1 MGRVEE
7 YRAELRR
14 LPEWEA
20 YLKKNSGL
28 PGARANL
35 ELVEAVG
42 EEADPERLWR
52 LSASSDEFLALCG
65 TAGLGHLA
73 VSDPVPVMSWLRELA
88 ADPRW
93 RVREGV
99 AIALQHLGRHS
110 MPRLLAEM
118 DKWSTDGPYLQ
129 RAAAAGLC
137 EPSLL
142 KEPEHV
148 TRVLGLLD
156 RMTRSLAASSTRRG
170 EEFRVLRQALG
181 YCWSVAAAAL
191 PEAGRPLMEKWLR
204 SPDKDVAWVMT
215 SNLSK
220 ARIGALGPGWV
231 TKWRARATA
240 QARVTARPAAD
251 IATTK
256 PYGVA
261 PPAKPASSAPAKKP
275 AARKPVAKKGEVK
288 RIALKRPTR
297 KGAAKAVRRAAP
309 RKAPSKRKRA

>member
-1 MGRVEE
+1 MQDMGRVEQ

-14 LPEWEA
+14 LSDWEP

-35 ELVEAVG
+35 ELVAAVG
-42 EEADPERLWR
+42 EEADAERLWR

-118 DKWSTDGPYLQ
+118 EKWSTDGPYQQ

-148 TRVLGLLD
+148 VRVLKILD
-156 RMTRSLAASSTRRG
+156 RLTRSLAATTARKS
-170 EEFRVLRQALG
+170 EEFRVLRQTLAYG
-181 YCWSVAAAAL
+181 WSVAAAAL
-191 PEAGRPLMEKWLR
+191 PDSGRPLMDKWLR
-204 SPDKDVAWVMT
+204 SADKDVAWVMQG
-215 SNLSK
+215 NLAK
-220 ARIGALGPGWV
+220 ARIAALGPSWV
-231 TKWRARATA
+231 AKWRR
-240 QARVTARPAAD
+240 
-251 IATTK
+251 K
-256 PYGVA
+256 
-261 PPAKPASSAPAKKP
+261 AK
-275 AARKPVAKKGEVK
+275 RD
-288 RIALKRPTR
+288 TR
-297 KGAAKAVRRAAP
+297 KEVVSEATSIQSGDT
-309 RKAPSKRKRA
+309 

>member
-1 MGRVEE
+1 MARVER

-14 LPEWEA
+14 LPEWET

-28 PGARANL
+28 PGPRANL

-52 LSASSDEFLALCG
+52 LSASSHEFLALCG

-73 VSDPVPVMSWLRELA
+73 VADPVPVMSWLRELA

-118 DKWSTDGPYLQ
+118 ERWSKGGPYLQ

-148 TRVLGLLD
+148 IRVLGILD
-156 RMTRSLAASSTRRG
+156 RMTKSMAATSTRRG
-170 EEFRVLRQALG
+170 EDFRVLRQALG

-204 SPDKDVAWVMT
+204 SPDKDVAWVMK
-215 SNLSK
+215 SNLNK
-220 ARIGALGPGWV
+220 TRIGALGQTWV
-231 TKWRARATA
+231 TKWRDKAPAT
-240 QARVTARPAAD
+240 
-251 IATTK
+251 
-256 PYGVA
+256 
-261 PPAKPASSAPAKKP
+261 APAKAKP
-275 AARKPVAKKGEVK
+275 ENKPKTA
-288 RIALKRPTR
+288 
-297 KGAAKAVRRAAP
+297 
-309 RKAPSKRKRA
+309 

>member
-1 MGRVEE
+1 MGRVNQH
-7 YRAELRR
+7 RAELRE
-14 LPEWEA
+14 LTEWEP

-28 PGARANL
+28 PGPRANL
-35 ELVEAVG
+35 ELVAAVAD
-42 EEADPERLWR
+42 EADPERLWR

-88 ADPRW
+88 GDPRW

-99 AIALQHLGRHS
+99 AIALQNLGRHS

-118 DKWSTDGPYLQ
+118 EKWSGDGPYLQ

-148 TRVLGLLD
+148 IRALRILD
-156 RMTRSLAASSTRRG
+156 RITRSLAATSVRKG
-170 EEFRVLRQALG
+170 EGFRVLRQALG

-204 SPDKDVAWVMT
+204 SPDKDVSWVMQ
-215 SNLSK
+215 SNLGKS
-220 ARIGALGPGWV
+220 RILALGASWV
-231 TKWRARATA
+231 TKWRGKSP
-240 QARVTARPAAD
+240 VSGPAKAKEP
-251 IATTK
+251 TE
-256 PYGVA
+256 
-261 PPAKPASSAPAKKP
+261 PPAAKPAPK
-275 AARKPVAKKGEVK
+275 
-288 RIALKRPTR
+288 TR
-297 KGAAKAVRRAAP
+297 RSRT
-309 RKAPSKRKRA
+309 

>member
-1 MGRVEE
+1 MGRVEQ
-7 YRAELRR
+7 YRADLRG
-14 LPEWEA
+14 LAEWEG

-28 PGARANL
+28 PGPRANL

-42 EEADPERLWR
+42 EEADAERLWR

-73 VSDPVPVMSWLRELA
+73 VADPVPVMSWLRELA

-118 DKWSTDGPYLQ
+118 EKWSRDDPYVQ
-129 RAAAAGLC
+129 RAAVAGLC

-148 TRVLGLLD
+148 VRVLGILD
-156 RMTRSLAASSTRRG
+156 LTTRSLAATSARKNEG
-170 EEFRVLRQALG
+170 FRVLRQALG

-191 PEAGRPLMEKWLR
+191 PDAGRPLMEKWLR
-204 SPDKDVAWVMT
+204 SPDKDVAWVMQ
-215 SNLSK
+215 SNLNR
-220 ARIGALGPGWV
+220 ARMGALGPSWV
-231 TKWRARATA
+231 AKWRSKAPASPVA
-240 QARVTARPAAD
+240 AKLAVAKAAPAA
-251 IATTK
+251 APKVRKK
-256 PYGVA
+256 PTAGN
-261 PPAKPASSAPAKKP
+261 PAKR
-275 AARKPVAKKGEVK
+275 AAR
-288 RIALKRPTR
+288 
-297 KGAAKAVRRAAP
+297 
-309 RKAPSKRKRA
+309 

>member
-1 MGRVEE
+1 MGRAEQ
-7 YRAELRR
+7 YRAALRR

-42 EEADPERLWR
+42 EEADAERLWR

-73 VSDPVPVMSWLRELA
+73 VSDPVNVMPWLRELA
-88 ADPRW
+88 ADRRW

-99 AIALQHLGRHS
+99 AIALQHMGRHS

-118 DKWSTDGPYLQ
+118 EKWSTDGPFVQ

-142 KEPEHV
+142 KEPEHIE
-148 TRVLGLLD
+148 RVLRILD
-156 RMTRSLAASSTRRG
+156 RLTKSLASTSARKG
-170 EEFRVLRQALG
+170 EDFRVLRQALG
-181 YCWSVAAAAL
+181 YCWAVAAAAL

-204 SPDKDVAWVMT
+204 SPDKDVAWVMK

-220 ARIGALGPGWV
+220 ARIVALGPSWV
-231 TKWRARATA
+231 TKWRDKAPPTSPARL
-240 QARVTARPAAD
+240 
-251 IATTK
+251 TK
-256 PYGVA
+256 PAG
-261 PPAKPASSAPAKKP
+261 K
-275 AARKPVAKKGEVK
+275 
-288 RIALKRPTR
+288 T
-297 KGAAKAVRRAAP
+297 KAT
-309 RKAPSKRKRA
+309 

>member
-1 MGRVEE
+1 VAGWGVLVDAVRIDFMERVER

-73 VSDPVPVMSWLRELA
+73 VSDPVPVMSWLHELA

-99 AIALQHLGRHS
+99 AIALQHIGRHS

-118 DKWSTDGPYLQ
+118 EKWSTDGPYVQ

-148 TRVLGLLD
+148 IRVLGILD
-156 RMTRSLAASSTRRG
+156 RMTKSMAATNERKG
-170 EEFRVLRQALG
+170 AGVRVLRQALG
-181 YCWSVAAAAL
+181 CCWSVAAAAL
-191 PEAGRPLMEKWLR
+191 PEAGRPLGK
-204 SPDKDVAWVMT
+204 V
-215 SNLSK
+215 
-220 ARIGALGPGWV
+220 ARISRQGRGLGDEEQPEQSASGRWEPGGSKSGGGDQLGAPCP
-231 TKWRARATA
+231 RR
-240 QARVTARPAAD
+240 RPPKPKRRRRRRPLRPYEVEA
-251 IATTK
+251 IATL
-256 PYGVA
+256 G
-261 PPAKPASSAPAKKP
+261 
-275 AARKPVAKKGEVK
+275 
-288 RIALKRPTR
+288 
-297 KGAAKAVRRAAP
+297 
-309 RKAPSKRKRA
+309 

>member
-1 MGRVEE
+1 MRRVEQ
-7 YRAELRR
+7 YRAELRG

-28 PGARANL
+28 PGPRANL

-65 TAGLGHLA
+65 TAGLGHIA

-99 AIALQHLGRHS
+99 AIALQHMGRHS

-118 DKWSTDGPYLQ
+118 EKWSAGGPYVQ

-148 TRVLGLLD
+148 IRVLEILD
-156 RMTRSLAASSTRRG
+156 RMTKSMAATSARKDVG
-170 EEFRVLRQALG
+170 FRVLRQALA
-181 YCWSVAAAAL
+181 YSWSVAAAAL
-191 PEAGRPLMEKWLR
+191 PEAGRPFLEKWLR
-204 SPDKDVAWVMT
+204 SPDTDVAWVMK
-215 SNLSK
+215 SNLAKS
-220 ARIGALGPGWV
+220 RIAALGPAWV
-231 TKWRARATA
+231 TKWRGKT
-240 QARVTARPAAD
+240 
-251 IATTK
+251 
-256 PYGVA
+256 
-261 PPAKPASSAPAKKP
+261 PAKAATKEPTTTGASDAAKKP
-275 AARKPVAKKGEVK
+275 ASKAASTSAKRPPKQTRK
-288 RIALKRPTR
+288 PTR
-297 KGAAKAVRRAAP
+297 KKAR
-309 RKAPSKRKRA
+309 

>member
-1 MGRVEE
+1 MGRVEQ
-7 YRAELRR
+7 YRVELRK
-14 LPEWEA
+14 LTDWEA

-73 VSDPVPVMSWLRELA
+73 VSDPVPVMLWLRELA
-88 ADPRW
+88 SDPRW

-118 DKWSTDGPYLQ
+118 EKWSTDGPFLQ

-148 TRVLGLLD
+148 ARVLRILD
-156 RMTRSLAASSTRRG
+156 RITRSLAATSARKG
-170 EEFRVLRQALG
+170 EDFRVLRQALG
-181 YCWSVAAAAL
+181 YGWSVAAAAE

-204 SPDKDVAWVMT
+204 SPDKDVAWVMQ

-220 ARIGALGPGWV
+220 ARMGAMGPSWV
-231 TKWRARATA
+231 AKWRSKAPAA
-240 QARVTARPAAD
+240 APARVSQTDA
-251 IATTK
+251 TK
-256 PYGVA
+256 PAVDA
-261 PPAKPASSAPAKKP
+261 AVKPHRKPAKKTNIP
-275 AARKPVAKKGEVK
+275 
-288 RIALKRPTR
+288 
-297 KGAAKAVRRAAP
+297 
-309 RKAPSKRKRA
+309 